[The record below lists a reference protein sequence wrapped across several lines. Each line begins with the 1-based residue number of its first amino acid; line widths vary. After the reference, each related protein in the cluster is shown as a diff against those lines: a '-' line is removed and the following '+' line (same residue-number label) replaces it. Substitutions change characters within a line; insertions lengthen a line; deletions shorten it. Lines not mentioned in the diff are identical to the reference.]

1 VAQHPQSQLVVD
13 NIEYIH
19 LQPQEQV
26 ALLQTTCLL
35 TQWLTAWLLLAAV
48 LMVIVAAVVVA
59 VVA

>member
-1 VAQHPQSQLVVD
+1 VVD